1 MTVSCQDLRRY
12 QASGFDALTLA
23 SPSSINFNGPI
34 DFAAGRSLTLDAPL
48 ISGNGVDDV
57 TLKAPW
63 LSLANSS
70 SYTAPA
76 MAGAGGRANFSLS
89 GDWIDLTGSSSIT
102 GFGNVN
108 LSAVRDMRLSS
119 TVYKVGNTDTWIG
132 GLEASNNLTLQAAR
146 IYPATGAD
154 FTITSHG
161 KVTILPG
168 SYSDTTPIYSAG
180 GSLTING
187 DNGIDHQGLLA
198 APMGNIT
205 LNSKDGRVYLAE
217 GSLITTSGAAP
228 VYYGS
233 FDGTFWTV
241 NATAPGIQDGQPVTT
256 APGKSIS
263 INGAEVIVRDGAKID
278 MSGGGSVYTYLFQPG
293 LQGTT
298 NPISV
303 LGLTPIYDNEN
314 NIIGNTVTRSQ
325 QRYVILPDNSVQMP
339 GYTYSYT
346 DSQGKTKTIAVN
358 AVHLGATRLDN
369 GVWLPE
375 GTYSLLP
382 EQFAFLPG
390 AMIVTDLGTQVGPG
404 TQPRTAQGYQVVS
417 GYSTFLGS
425 NVQSQQLEAYSIR
438 SAADVLKEGNFTTK
452 TFTAGDAGSMTISGA
467 STFMAGSIN
476 AASLAGY
483 KQGSLSL
490 SSTAI
495 IVQDE
500 VTALPAG
507 FDFNSP
513 LPASLAGQLQI
524 AASKLSGSGL
534 GTLTLGDASTASI
547 TVKSGSVLEVANITL
562 STSSPTSALPATG
575 TITVEGG
582 AQVIASSADSSNGT
596 VSLSAGTVNIRDG
609 ALVHASNAMS
619 LNANDVNLQGE
630 LSAAAHGSMSLGSS
644 EIFFV
649 PDSYVKSGQPGLYL
663 TGKFLDS
670 FTNYDQVSL
679 TSSSDLNFKTGVNMT
694 VGNTLT
700 LDTGKF
706 TNAGAASVVLNARNI
721 ILQNSGSANAP
732 SQTTATGSS
741 LTLNAGNTLQSAGT
755 VAFDGFDAVNLAS
768 LNDMTLKG
776 AGALTTNGSL
786 NLTAA
791 RVATSYYRGADNTY
805 HAADFA
811 INAAGAVNIDNSNG
825 TAGTTATPGGSLAIT
840 GTSITQS
847 GIVEAAS
854 GQVNLTAT
862 SGDVTLN
869 PGARI
874 LARGSRQTTPDPKTY
889 DYAPGGRITL
899 SSAGGNIKLASGS
912 VLDVSGA
919 NKTESGSLSGLLD
932 AGAISLL
939 APNGAVT
946 LAGDLRGTGG
956 SDAGTNGVPGIS
968 GKGGS
973 FNLDTNAPS
982 LELTALNGT
991 LQTGGFTSQLNI
1003 RARQGDLA
1011 LAQGQ
1016 IMSANEIVLE
1026 ADGTDG
1032 NDHIVPGAGNINI
1045 DGTIA
1050 ASPDSKGNGGRVELY
1065 AQNNLTVKG
1074 GISAT
1079 ASRDSASSASGG
1091 YVYLNSEGSNGL
1103 LTIGPT
1109 AVIVVSGG
1117 PESGTGGTVYLRAQQ
1132 NATNG
1137 MNMSLNGQSQV
1148 NGAASVVAEAFQVVT
1163 PKDGVTITTNDMTT
1177 WLGNTT
1183 TYMGNASTIITSLLP
1198 ASWVSTISPIFH
1210 FRPGIDVQ
1218 SSGDLTLSSSIK
1230 LGTNAPASTLNLS
1243 NRYNGEPGV
1252 LTLQAAGNLNINA
1265 NLVDHP
1271 TSTGTLYSSSN
1282 PLLNTMQPS
1291 WGLNLTAGA
1300 DLAGAGPLAVNASK
1314 AGDLTI
1320 ATGKVV
1326 YTEDAPI
1333 RFASANDTIIN
1344 AGPIAGYMLNNTTM
1358 SYTLASYGGSI
1369 RGYVGNNLNFSSSVT
1384 NTAAIQTATGD
1395 IDIKVVG
1402 DLNLGQQS
1410 GLGAIRT
1417 TGEYAAGTTIYS
1429 TGPGYTLVTPR
1440 PAVMQDYWTYHDG
1453 GAISLLVAGGVIGD
1467 IINDSNSNDPGKSN
1481 CWDYAYGG
1489 STSTATKFQR
1499 NKFLAASFEGAYS
1512 TKGIATMGGGDIS
1525 ILTGGMFT
1533 SQIGS
1538 FGAGSAGGNVAD
1550 GGDLMIVAGGDI
1562 NGRFRVNNGTANVI
1576 TAGNFNT
1583 GNYRPA
1589 VIEIAKNT
1597 RFAVAAQGDVSIG
1610 AIVNAD
1616 NSHTGLFLGTKD
1628 LPWNLTYTVNT
1639 GITVSSL
1646 GGSIT
1651 LNGSD
1656 TFDGYTGQVGSSDAS
1671 SRESILPASVSL
1683 LAKGNIKVQNPFYQ
1697 APAPTGSLTLFAG
1710 NDIDGGYV
1718 FPNTNTLSSGQ
1729 IVMIEHD
1736 PSDFYGYPKVA
1747 VPSITSPQLSQK
1759 TLVHQN
1765 DNAPVELHAGNDIKD
1780 IELDLTKKAVISA
1793 GRDILQF
1800 NYNGENLNPADV
1812 SSISAG
1818 RDILYDYIV
1827 SGSNQIGIEQGGP
1840 GTFIVQAG
1848 RNIDLGNSSIGIQTT
1863 GNTNSTLLDA
1873 GKGADLIVVAGAKS
1887 VIQPADALAFFNGVD
1902 GSTDHSD
1909 QSENGLRKAGINY
1922 SDLLAQG
1929 NTAAAQQS
1937 ILQARSGI
1945 IRKYFD
1951 DPAID
1956 GSGTISMT
1964 SSQIDSSTGKSDVYV
1979 MARGVIDIGKSTL
1992 SSGSQKTTGI
2002 FTNTGGAVNIFAGSD
2017 VNVNE
2022 SRVMTFLGGD
2032 ITVWSDHGDI
2042 NAGRGSATTVNTPV
2056 PIQVL
2061 QPDGTFKSVNPPPSA
2076 GSGIRALTYDPDGT
2090 GPLQA
2095 PSPGDIYL
2103 FAPQGVID
2111 AGEAGIAG
2119 GKVILGA
2126 TEVLNSQNIAFS
2138 AGSVGV
2144 PASSSSSIGIG
2155 ALSGTSGLAD
2165 STKMI
2170 EQTSGAGAAR
2180 DALRSTTQVLDD
2192 FMSKFLDIKVISFDE
2207 DDSAGKEK
2215 DKDKR

>member
-1 MTVSCQDLRRY
+1 
-12 QASGFDALTLA
+12 
-23 SPSSINFNGPI
+23 
-34 DFAAGRSLTLDAPL
+34 
-48 ISGNGVDDV
+48 
-57 TLKAPW
+57 
-63 LSLANSS
+63 
-70 SYTAPA
+70 
-76 MAGAGGRANFSLS
+76 
-89 GDWIDLTGSSSIT
+89 
-102 GFGNVN
+102 
-108 LSAVRDMRLSS
+108 
-119 TVYKVGNTDTWIG
+119 
-132 GLEASNNLTLQAAR
+132 
-146 IYPATGAD
+146 
-154 FTITSHG
+154 
-161 KVTILPG
+161 
-168 SYSDTTPIYSAG
+168 
-180 GSLTING
+180 
-187 DNGIDHQGLLA
+187 
-198 APMGNIT
+198 
-205 LNSKDGRVYLAE
+205 
-217 GSLITTSGAAP
+217 
-228 VYYGS
+228 
-233 FDGTFWTV
+233 
-241 NATAPGIQDGQPVTT
+241 
-256 APGKSIS
+256 
-263 INGAEVIVRDGAKID
+263 
-278 MSGGGSVYTYLFQPG
+278 
-293 LQGTT
+293 
-298 NPISV
+298 
-303 LGLTPIYDNEN
+303 
-314 NIIGNTVTRSQ
+314 
-325 QRYVILPDNSVQMP
+325 
-339 GYTYSYT
+339 
-346 DSQGKTKTIAVN
+346 
-358 AVHLGATRLDN
+358 
-369 GVWLPE
+369 
-375 GTYSLLP
+375 
-382 EQFAFLPG
+382 
-390 AMIVTDLGTQVGPG
+390 
-404 TQPRTAQGYQVVS
+404 
-417 GYSTFLGS
+417 
-425 NVQSQQLEAYSIR
+425 
-438 SAADVLKEGNFTTK
+438 
-452 TFTAGDAGSMTISGA
+452 
-467 STFMAGSIN
+467 
-476 AASLAGY
+476 
-483 KQGSLSL
+483 
-490 SSTAI
+490 
-495 IVQDE
+495 
-500 VTALPAG
+500 
-507 FDFNSP
+507 
-513 LPASLAGQLQI
+513 
-524 AASKLSGSGL
+524 
-534 GTLTLGDASTASI
+534 
-547 TVKSGSVLEVANITL
+547 
-562 STSSPTSALPATG
+562 
-575 TITVEGG
+575 
-582 AQVIASSADSSNGT
+582 
-596 VSLSAGTVNIRDG
+596 
-609 ALVHASNAMS
+609 
-619 LNANDVNLQGE
+619 
-630 LSAAAHGSMSLGSS
+630 
-644 EIFFV
+644 
-649 PDSYVKSGQPGLYL
+649 
-663 TGKFLDS
+663 
-670 FTNYDQVSL
+670 
-679 TSSSDLNFKTGVNMT
+679 
-694 VGNTLT
+694 
-700 LDTGKF
+700 
-706 TNAGAASVVLNARNI
+706 
-721 ILQNSGSANAP
+721 
-732 SQTTATGSS
+732 
-741 LTLNAGNTLQSAGT
+741 
-755 VAFDGFDAVNLAS
+755 
-768 LNDMTLKG
+768 
-776 AGALTTNGSL
+776 
-786 NLTAA
+786 
-791 RVATSYYRGADNTY
+791 
-805 HAADFA
+805 
-811 INAAGAVNIDNSNG
+811 
-825 TAGTTATPGGSLAIT
+825 
-840 GTSITQS
+840 
-847 GIVEAAS
+847 
-854 GQVNLTAT
+854 
-862 SGDVTLN
+862 
-869 PGARI
+869 
-874 LARGSRQTTPDPKTY
+874 
-889 DYAPGGRITL
+889 
-899 SSAGGNIKLASGS
+899 
-912 VLDVSGA
+912 
-919 NKTESGSLSGLLD
+919 
-932 AGAISLL
+932 
-939 APNGAVT
+939 
-946 LAGDLRGTGG
+946 
-956 SDAGTNGVPGIS
+956 
-968 GKGGS
+968 
-973 FNLDTNAPS
+973 
-982 LELTALNGT
+982 
-991 LQTGGFTSQLNI
+991 
-1003 RARQGDLA
+1003 
-1011 LAQGQ
+1011 
-1016 IMSANEIVLE
+1016 
-1026 ADGTDG
+1026 
-1032 NDHIVPGAGNINI
+1032 
-1045 DGTIA
+1045 
-1050 ASPDSKGNGGRVELY
+1050 
-1065 AQNNLTVKG
+1065 
-1074 GISAT
+1074 
-1079 ASRDSASSASGG
+1079 
-1091 YVYLNSEGSNGL
+1091 
-1103 LTIGPT
+1103 
-1109 AVIVVSGG
+1109 
-1117 PESGTGGTVYLRAQQ
+1117 
-1132 NATNG
+1132 
-1137 MNMSLNGQSQV
+1137 
-1148 NGAASVVAEAFQVVT
+1148 
-1163 PKDGVTITTNDMTT
+1163 
-1177 WLGNTT
+1177 
-1183 TYMGNASTIITSLLP
+1183 MGNASTIITSLLP

-1429 TGPGYTLVTPR
+1429 TGPGYTLATPR
-1440 PAVMQDYWTYHDG
+1440 PASMQDYWTYHDG
-1453 GAISLLVAGGVIGD
+1453 GAITLLVAGGVIGD
-1467 IINDSNSNDPGKSN
+1467 IINDLNSNDPGKSN